1 MEVLMMRLITEIS
14 HDIKVIGEGKT
25 PEFDYIEG
33 VFSTAEAMNN
43 NQRKYRK
50 STLEREVSTIMEK
63 VQNKCL
69 WGELGHPPG
78 PEINPERI
86 CILTESLEW
95 KDDNNL
101 YGRAK
106 IINTPMGQIART
118 LIKEGKLGISSR
130 GLGTVSETDHY
141 VADDYCLITWD
152 LVTDPSNS
160 PSWVNGILEG
170 KDFADPRRKKE
181 PIVEVV
187 QPKPE
192 DLLSVAKEEYH
203 KKLWQILVDIEKS
216 K

>member
-1 MEVLMMRLITEIS
+1 MMRLITEIS

-86 CILTESLEW
+86 CILTLSLVNFNSFSAFW
-95 KDDNNL
+95 
-101 YGRAK
+101 
-106 IINTPMGQIART
+106 IASST
-118 LIKEGKLGISSR
+118 LAPSTSIFNRFLMVILLG
-130 GLGTVSETDHY
+130 
-141 VADDYCLITWD
+141 
-152 LVTDPSNS
+152 
-160 PSWVNGILEG
+160 
-170 KDFADPRRKKE
+170 
-181 PIVEVV
+181 
-187 QPKPE
+187 
-192 DLLSVAKEEYH
+192 
-203 KKLWQILVDIEKS
+203 
-216 K
+216 